1 MSVRRS
7 FLVSASLGSVFVAML
22 AVHSQTAYAQ
32 AQAQA
37 AGTSGTALDEIIVT
51 AQKREQR
58 LSNVGATINVATGKE
73 LRTLGVTDV
82 SQLASV
88 VPGFTYAVSQVG
100 APLFALRGINFN
112 AAQFTAPPAVSV
124 YVDEVPLPYSF
135 MTQAAFLD
143 VDHIEVVKGPQGTL
157 FGENST
163 GGSVNV
169 IAAKP
174 TGTFTLGTE
183 LSVNN
188 FGQVQDESHIGGAL
202 ASTVNARLAVSTTQ
216 FGPWQKPYFE
226 GVNDNGSQNK
236 AAARLLLDWAP
247 IDRLTVSLNANG
259 NYDHGQQQQPQFR
272 LFTPAAPG
280 ANPALATYPVPTNAR
295 DADILPGFNTHLDN
309 RLYQTAARIEYA
321 VNDDTRLISITN
333 YTNAEVQVPINEA
346 GTAFPGAVNTLSTV
360 TDSMFS
366 QELRLAGNTPDKR
379 VTYIVGGNFEN
390 NNMLEQLYQTFLD
403 YSGLPPDSELNS
415 PFKIG
420 ARYVAGFG
428 NVDFKILEPLSLTA
442 GARYTS
448 ARETREGCTADG
460 GNGIAAGVIGGA
472 ANFFRSTEG
481 LPPTD
486 AYVPGGCITVN
497 DTGAVP
503 SYLPLDL
510 DNRQDEHNIS
520 WRGGINYKLDADDLI
535 YVLVSRGFKAGVWLV
550 NDLIL
555 NSAAIPVKQEELTSY
570 EAGTKLSFFDRRLS
584 VNAAYFYYDY
594 KDKQFST
601 IAPSFLGGVFVI
613 KNIPKSDANGIDLD
627 FSARATEGLTVRGAV
642 TYLKTEIGSFIG
654 YDHVTLQPVQY
665 GGSQFSYAP
674 QWSATLGADYR
685 FSLTDQLTGILGGN
699 GAYVGRTWG
708 DLGEAPTYLIPQY
721 AKFDFWV
728 GVESSKGWHASL
740 WARNAFDKFYVTSTA
755 PSGDTLTQTAGMP
768 RTFGV
773 TVGYQF

>member
-1 MSVRRS
+1 MSVNRS
-7 FLVSASLGSVFVAML
+7 YFMSAGVGSALVATL
-22 AVHSQTAYAQ
+22 AVHCQTACAQ
-32 AQAQA
+32 STD
-37 AGTSGTALDEIIVT
+37 TSGPTLTEIIVT
-51 AQKREQR
+51 AQKREQK
-58 LSNVGATINVATGKE
+58 LSDVGATIDVATGNE

-163 GGSVNV
+163 GGSINV
-169 IAAKP
+169 VAAKP
-174 TGTFTLGTE
+174 SSTFSFGTE

-202 ASTVNARLAVSTTQ
+202 ASTVNARVAVSTAQ

-236 AAARLLLDWAP
+236 SAARLLLDWTP
-247 IDRLTVSLNANG
+247 TDRLSVSLNANG

-272 LFTPAAPG
+272 LFTPAVAGG
-280 ANPALATYPVPTNAR
+280 ANPALATYPVPTSAR

-309 RLYQTAARIEYA
+309 RLYQTAGRIEYEL
-321 VNDDTRLISITN
+321 NDDTRLISITN
-333 YTNAEVQVPINEA
+333 YTNSEIQVPINEA
-346 GTAFPGAVNTLSTV
+346 GTALPGVNTLSTV
-360 TDSMFS
+360 TDSLFS
-366 QELRLAGNTPDKR
+366 QELRLSGSTPDKR
-379 VTYIVGGNFEN
+379 VTYILGGNFEN
-390 NNMLEQLYQTFLD
+390 NNMLEQLNQSFLD
-403 YSGLPPDSELNS
+403 YSGLPPDAELNS

-428 NVDFKILEPLSLTA
+428 NVDFKIVEPLTFTA

-448 ARETREGCTADG
+448 ARETRKGCTADG
-460 GNGIAAGVIGGA
+460 GNGITSAVIGGA

-486 AYVPGGCITVN
+486 AYVPGGCITVD
-497 DTGAVP
+497 DTGVTP
-503 SYLPLDL
+503 TYLPLDL
-510 DNRQDEHNIS
+510 NNRQDEHNIS
-520 WRGGINYKLDADDLI
+520 WRSGLNYKLDADDLI
-535 YVLVSRGFKAGVWLV
+535 YTLVSRGFKAGVWLV

-555 NSAAIPVKQEELTSY
+555 NSAAIPVKQEELTAY
-570 EAGTKLSFFDRRLS
+570 EVGTKLSFFDRRLS
-584 VNAAYFYYDY
+584 LNAAYFYYDY

-627 FSARATEGLTVRGAV
+627 FSARATEGLTVRGAA

-685 FSLTDQLTGILGGN
+685 LSLTDQLTGILGGN

>member
-7 FLVSASLGSVFVAML
+7 FLVSASLGYVFVAIL

-32 AQAQA
+32 AQAT
-37 AGTSGTALDEIIVT
+37 GTSGTALDEIIVT

-58 LSNVGATINVATGKE
+58 LSDVGATIDVATGKE

-163 GGSVNV
+163 GGSINV

-174 TGTFTLGTE
+174 TSTFTLGTE

-202 ASTVNARLAVSTTQ
+202 ASTVNARVAVSTTQ

-280 ANPALATYPVPTNAR
+280 ANPALATYPVPTSAR

-309 RLYQTAARIEYA
+309 RLYQTAARVEYA
-321 VNDDTRLISITN
+321 LNDDTRLISITN

-346 GTAFPGAVNTLSTV
+346 GTAGPGAVNTLSTV

-448 ARETREGCTADG
+448 ARETRIGCTADG
-460 GNGIAAGVIGGA
+460 GNGIASGVIGGA

-520 WRGGINYKLDADDLI
+520 WRGGLNYKLDADDLI
-535 YVLVSRGFKAGVWLV
+535 YVLISRGFKAGVWLV

-570 EAGTKLSFFDRRLS
+570 EAGTKLSFFERRLS

-642 TYLKTEIGSFIG
+642 TYLKTEIGPFIG

-685 FSLTDQLTGILGGN
+685 FSLTDQLTGVLGGN

>member
-1 MSVRRS
+1 MSVSRS
-7 FLVSASLGSVFVAML
+7 YFISAGLGSALVATL
-22 AVHSQTAYAQ
+22 AVHSQIAYAQ
-32 AQAQA
+32 ATE
-37 AGTSGTALDEIIVT
+37 TSGIALEEIIVT
-51 AQKREQR
+51 AQKREQK
-58 LSNVGATINVATGKE
+58 LGDVGATIDVATGKE

-82 SQLASV
+82 SELASI
-88 VPGFTYAVSQVG
+88 VPGFTYAVSQTG

-124 YVDEVPLPYSF
+124 YVDEVALPYSF
-135 MTQAAFLD
+135 MTPAAFLD
-143 VDHIEVVKGPQGTL
+143 LDHIEVVKGPQGTL

-163 GGSVNV
+163 GGSINV
-169 IAAKP
+169 VAAKP
-174 TGTFTLGTE
+174 TSAFTLGTE

-188 FGQVQDESHIGGAL
+188 FGQVENESHIGGAL
-202 ASTVNARLAVSTTQ
+202 ASTLNARLAVSTTQ
-216 FGPWQKPYFE
+216 FGTWQKPYFL

-236 AAARLLLDWAP
+236 GAARLLLDWAP

-259 NYDHGQQQQPQFR
+259 NYDHGQQQQPQDR
-272 LFTPAAPG
+272 LFTPAVAGG
-280 ANPALATYPVPTNAR
+280 ANPALATYPLPTSAR

-321 VNDDTRLISITN
+321 LNDDTRLISITN
-333 YTNAEVQVPINEA
+333 YTNSEVKVPINET
-346 GTAFPGAVNTLSTV
+346 GTALPGVNTLSTV

-366 QELRLAGNTPDKR
+366 QELRLSGNTSDKR

-390 NNMLEQLYQTFLD
+390 NNMLEQLYQSFLD
-403 YSGLPPDSELNS
+403 YSGLPPNAELNS
-415 PFKIG
+415 PFRIG

-428 NVDFKILEPLSLTA
+428 NVDFKIVEPLSLTA

-448 ARETREGCTADG
+448 ARETRKGCTADG
-460 GNGIAAGVIGGA
+460 GNGIASAIIGGA
-472 ANFFRSTEG
+472 ANFFRSLEG
-481 LPPTD
+481 LGPTD
-486 AYVPGGCITVN
+486 AYVPGGCITVD

-503 SYLPLDL
+503 SFLPLNL

-520 WRGGINYKLDADDLI
+520 WRGGLNYKPDPDSLI
-535 YVLVSRGFKAGVWLV
+535 YGLVSRGFKAGVWLV

-555 NSAAIPVKQEELTSY
+555 NSAAIPVKQEELTAY
-570 EAGTKLSFFDRRLS
+570 EAGTKLSLFDHRLS
-584 VNAAYFYYDY
+584 LNAAYFYYDY

-613 KNIPKSDANGIDLD
+613 KNIPKSKADGIDLD
-627 FSARATEGLTVRGAV
+627 FSARATEGLTLRGAL
-642 TYLKTEIGSFIG
+642 TYLHTKIGSFIG

-685 FSLTDQLTGILGGN
+685 FSLSDQLTGIFGGN
-699 GAYVGRTWG
+699 GSYVGRTWG
-708 DLGEAPTYLIPQY
+708 DLGEDPTYLIPQY

-755 PSGDTLTQTAGMP
+755 PSGDTLTQTTGMP
-768 RTFGV
+768 RTFGA

>member
-1 MSVRRS
+1 MSTRCS
-7 FLVSASLGSVFVAML
+7 NFLGASLGSALVVIL
-22 AVHSQTAYAQ
+22 AVQSQTAYAQ
-32 AQAQA
+32 ATE
-37 AGTSGTALDEIIVT
+37 TSGAALEEIIVT

-58 LSNVGATINVATGKE
+58 LTDVGATIDVATAKE
-73 LRTLGVTDV
+73 LNTLGVTEVD
-82 SQLASV
+82 QLASV
-88 VPGFTYAVSQVG
+88 IPGFTYAVSQTG

-143 VDHIEVVKGPQGTL
+143 IDHIEVVKGPQGTL

-163 GGSVNV
+163 GGSINV
-169 IAAKP
+169 IAARP
-174 TGTFTLGTE
+174 TSAFTLGTE
-183 LSVNN
+183 LSVDN
-188 FGQVQDESHIGGAL
+188 FGQVENQSHIGGAL
-202 ASTVNARLAVSTTQ
+202 ASTLNARLAVSTTQ
-216 FGPWQKPYFE
+216 FGTWQKPYYL
-226 GVNDNGSQNK
+226 GVSDNGSQNK
-236 AAARLLLDWAP
+236 AAARLLLDWQP
-247 IDRLTVSLNANG
+247 VDRLSVSLNVNG

-272 LFTPAAPG
+272 LFTPAVPGG
-280 ANPALATYPVPTNAR
+280 ANPALATYPVPTSAR

-309 RLYQTAARIEYA
+309 RLYQTAGRIEYA
-321 VNDDTRLISITN
+321 LNDDTRIISITN
-333 YTNAEVQVPINEA
+333 YTNSEVQVPINEA
-346 GTAFPGAVNTLSTV
+346 GTALPGVNTLSTV

-366 QELRLAGNTPDKR
+366 QELRLSGNTPDKR

-390 NNMLEQLYQTFLD
+390 NNMLEQLYQDFLD
-403 YSGLPPDSELNS
+403 YSGLPPGAELNS
-415 PFKIG
+415 PFRIG
-420 ARYVAGFG
+420 ARYVAGFA
-428 NVDFKILEPLSLTA
+428 NADFKIVDPLTLTG

-448 ARETREGCTADG
+448 ARETRKGCTGDG
-460 GNGIAAGVIGGA
+460 GNGIASAVIGGA

-481 LPPTD
+481 LAPTD
-486 AYVPGGCITVN
+486 AYVPGGCITVD
-497 DTGAVP
+497 DTGAIP

-510 DNRQDEHNIS
+510 NNRQDEHNIS
-520 WRGGINYKLDADDLI
+520 WRAGLNYKPDPDSLI
-535 YVLVSRGFKAGVWLV
+535 YGLVSRGFKAGVWLV

-555 NSAAIPVKQEELTSY
+555 NSAAIPVKQEELTAY
-570 EAGTKLSFFDRRLS
+570 EVGTKLNFFDRRLS
-584 VNAAYFYYDY
+584 LNAAYFYYDY

-613 KNIPKSDANGIDLD
+613 KNIPKSKADGLDLD
-627 FSARATEGLTVRGAV
+627 FSARATDGLTLRGAM
-642 TYLKTEIGSFIG
+642 TYLHTKIGSFIG

-674 QWSATLGADYR
+674 SWSATLGADYR
-685 FSLTDQLTGILGGN
+685 FTLTDQLTGILGGN

-728 GVESSKGWHASL
+728 GLESSKGWHASL

-768 RTFGV
+768 RTFGA